1 MWIVVEGKEEYNNDV
16 LGMRFALFFFFFK
29 SYKTRAVEIPANLYK
44 TFGFILLYIVVVLW
58 NFLSENYSWIVTK
71 GINT

>member
-1 MWIVVEGKEEYNNDV
+1 MVEGKEEYNNDV
-16 LGMRFALFFFFFK
+16 LGMRFALFFFFK
-29 SYKTRAVEIPANLYK
+29 SYKKGAVEIPANLYK

-58 NFLSENYSWIVTK
+58 NFLSESYSWIVTK